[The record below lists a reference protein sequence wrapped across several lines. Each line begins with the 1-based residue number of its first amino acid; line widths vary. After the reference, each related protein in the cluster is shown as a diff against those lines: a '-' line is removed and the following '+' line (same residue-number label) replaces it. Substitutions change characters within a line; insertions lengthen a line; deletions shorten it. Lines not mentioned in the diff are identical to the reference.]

1 MELLKW
7 ELRKIWRP
15 GILAAIL
22 VLGAVY
28 YWMFPQFYIE
38 HFTNGPQSQAQFA
51 LASGWVE
58 RYGPALEPEE
68 RAELDGQLT
77 EEIAAF
83 NTQIAAIPEAAAA
96 GLTNYEAFCQFLEE
110 YHSDTAASDGEA
122 DMDREALVQRVYSG
136 TNWYRINGIQNTMEL
151 YDTQEEYSSMEISD
165 RRAEGQPEAIVRR
178 AEQLAQPERAHS
190 LLPFSVKD
198 STREY
203 SKDLAVWCALSVVLL
218 LSPTLVRDRLR
229 PCSGPP
235 AGDGPF

>member
-1 MELLKW
+1 MALLKW

-83 NTQIAAIPEAAAA
+83 NTRIAAIPEAAAA
-96 GLTNYEAFCQFLEE
+96 GLTDYAGGLPERCEGGWRRGGHGCRGF
-110 YHSDTAASDGEA
+110 
-122 DMDREALVQRVYSG
+122 ALPR
-136 TNWYRINGIQNTMEL
+136 
-151 YDTQEEYSSMEISD
+151 
-165 RRAEGQPEAIVRR
+165 VRR
-178 AEQLAQPERAHS
+178 HQLVHDRGVGAEYGS
-190 LLPFSVKD
+190 L
-198 STREY
+198 
-203 SKDLAVWCALSVVLL
+203 
-218 LSPTLVRDRLR
+218 
-229 PCSGPP
+229 
-235 AGDGPF
+235 